1 MASHQGEISPVTIRA
16 HHLQSFLMLR
26 AAAIS
31 QHKHLDK
38 PSEEAVLDNSD
49 VREEQTEMNI
59 GDVDS

>member
-1 MASHQGEISPVTIRA
+1 MARHQGEVSPATIRA

-31 QHKHLDK
+31 QHNHLDK
-38 PSEEAVLDNSD
+38 PSEEAVLGNSD
-49 VREEQTEMNI
+49 VREEQGEMNT